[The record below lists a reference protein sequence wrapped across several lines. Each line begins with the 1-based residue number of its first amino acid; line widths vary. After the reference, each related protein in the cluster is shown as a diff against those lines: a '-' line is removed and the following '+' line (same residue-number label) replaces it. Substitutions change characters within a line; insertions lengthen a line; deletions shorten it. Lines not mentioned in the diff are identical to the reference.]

1 MTKRV
6 LLFPGIALGVA
17 ILLAGCTVF
26 SSGENYANDDN
37 YKLGYTDGCGTGT
50 ALVPGDPSTIRRDPD
65 LYRGNKAY
73 RAGWKAGFNAC
84 RVSSTAAPGA
94 GTDPLQ
100 GRRNGPS
107 GY

>member
-6 LLFPGIALGVA
+6 SPFPALALGAA
-17 ILLAGCTVF
+17 ILLAGCAAF
-26 SSGENYANDDN
+26 PGEENHANDDN

-65 LYRGNKAY
+65 LYRSNKAY

-84 RVSSTAAPGA
+84 RVSSATAPGA
-94 GTDPLQ
+94 GVNPLQ